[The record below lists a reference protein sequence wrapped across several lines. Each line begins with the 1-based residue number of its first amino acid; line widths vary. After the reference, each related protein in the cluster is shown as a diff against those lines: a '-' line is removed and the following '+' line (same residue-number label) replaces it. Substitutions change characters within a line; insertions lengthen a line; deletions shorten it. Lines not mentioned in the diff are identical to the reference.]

1 HFGPQQNCVSV
12 MPQPLLMSFRMM
24 LSPTAAV
31 AKLES
36 SPTASQIRCMVD
48 IDMDAIMRL
57 SVPERVRL
65 VQAIWDTLQPT
76 AEDLPLTEEQREI
89 LDQRL
94 AEHRNNPHAAVPWD
108 EVKARLES
116 E

>member
-1 HFGPQQNCVSV
+1 
-12 MPQPLLMSFRMM
+12 
-24 LSPTAAV
+24 
-31 AKLES
+31 
-36 SPTASQIRCMVD
+36 MVN
-48 IDMDAIMRL
+48 IDMDAIMEL

-76 AEDLPLTEEQREI
+76 AEDLPVPEHHRKI
-89 LDQRL
+89 LDERL
-94 AEHRNNPHAAVPWD
+94 AEHQSDPGSAVPWD